1 MTEKNFCVEGFPMCS
16 DFSTTAISGAGLAGS
31 GSTTIT
37 PTLNELVYMYVPYM
51 GERTYTTL
59 KCHVTTVGA
68 SNTIRMGMYS
78 VNPENGQ
85 PKDLILDA
93 GTVGTSVGTGEKTIT
108 ISQLYKGH
116 FYLAYANQAGTPAI
130 FRGATAPNGNVSAS
144 FYGRP
149 ATISSTTVYSA
160 FTESGVSGALPSTA
174 GTLGLLT
181 TTPVAIVIY

>member
-1 MTEKNFCVEGFPMCS
+1 MTEKNFCVEGFPICS

-31 GSTTIT
+31 SSTTLT
-37 PTLNELVYMYVPYM
+37 PTLNELVYMYVPFM

-78 VNPENGQ
+78 VNPVNGQ

-108 ISQLYKGH
+108 ISQFYKGH
-116 FYLAYANQAGTPAI
+116 FYLAYVCQTGTAAV
-130 FRGATAPNGNVSAS
+130 FRACLAPNGNVSAS

-149 ATISSTTVYSA
+149 STISSTTVYSG
-160 FTESGVSGALPSTA
+160 FSETGVSGSLPSSS
-174 GTLGLLT
+174 GTLSLVT
-181 TTPVAIVIY
+181 TNIVAVVAY